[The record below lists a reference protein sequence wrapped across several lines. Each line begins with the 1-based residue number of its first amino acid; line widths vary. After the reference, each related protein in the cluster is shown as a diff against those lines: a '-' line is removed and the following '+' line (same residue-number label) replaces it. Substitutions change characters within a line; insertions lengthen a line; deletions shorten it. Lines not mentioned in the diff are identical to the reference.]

1 MLKRIAAAVAGLA
14 LIAILGFWLVYIP
27 SQVAKAVREP
37 LETTPA
43 SVGLKYSDIAFPTK
57 GGGLTIR
64 GWWMPAKNA
73 RAVLV
78 LVHGANANR
87 RDLYARGLE
96 IAKFLVGQNISV
108 LAPDLRNHGVSDGTP
123 TGRLTMGYDELNDIT
138 GAIDYA
144 TAHAPSLPIY
154 LMGVSMGGATV
165 IYATARDPR
174 VKKLVLFDP
183 VLDPHVT
190 TLYGLHAILG
200 WPLWALV
207 PVRWSAE
214 TSFPGDPGHHVP
226 LAAAETLKLP
236 VLLIEDDG
244 DLVCPPSIAYALAA
258 HKPNFMLWV
267 SHDPGPEN
275 PIIRRSGGWGGHANA
290 YALHPE
296 EMQKQLLGFLTK

>member
-1 MLKRIAAAVAGLA
+1 MAGLA
-14 LIAILGFWLVYIP
+14 LIAGFGFWLVYIP

-43 SVGLKYSDIAFPTK
+43 SIGLKYSDVSFPTK
-57 GGGLTIR
+57 GDGLTIR
-64 GWWMPAKNA
+64 AWWLPAEKA

-96 IAKFLVGQNISV
+96 IAKFFVGQNISV
-108 LAPDLRNHGVSDGTP
+108 LAPDLRNHGVSDGTSN
-123 TGRLTMGYDELNDIT
+123 GRLTMGYDESNDVT

-144 TAHAPSLPIY
+144 TAHAPGLPVY

-190 TLYGLHAILG
+190 TLHGLHAILG

-214 TSFPGDPGHHVP
+214 TFFPGDPAHHVP
-226 LAAAETLKLP
+226 LATAETLKLP

-244 DLVCPPSIAYALAA
+244 DPVCPPSIAYALAA
-258 HKPNFMLWV
+258 HRSNFTLWV
-267 SHDPGPEN
+267 SHDPGLEN
-275 PIIRRSGGWGGHANA
+275 AIIKRAGGWGGHGNA

-296 EMQKQLLGFLTK
+296 EMQKQLAGFLAR

>member
-1 MLKRIAAAVAGLA
+1 MLKRIAAAAAGTVLMA
-14 LIAILGFWLVYIP
+14 VLGVWLVYIP

-37 LETTPA
+37 LETTPT
-43 SVGLKYSDIAFPTK
+43 SVGLKYSDVAFPTK

-64 GWWMPAKNA
+64 GWWIPAQNA

-87 RDLYARGLE
+87 RDLYAHGLE

-123 TGRLTMGYDELNDIT
+123 TGRLTMGYDESNDIT

-144 TAHAPSLPIY
+144 TAHAPGLPVY

-214 TSFPGDPGHHVP
+214 TFFPGDAGHHVP
-226 LAAAETLKLP
+226 LETAETLKLP

-258 HKPNFMLWV
+258 RKSNFTLWV
-267 SHDPGPEN
+267 SHNPGPEN
-275 PIIRRSGGWGGHANA
+275 PQMKHAGGWGGHASA
-290 YALHPE
+290 FGFHPE
-296 EMQKQLLGFLTK
+296 EMKRQLVSFLVN